1 MDEFEIL
8 ITPERKW
15 KRLALLLKSEHKD
28 KENTKAENKIINDMN
43 KLPIPNYNTF
53 IYQRPSPFISNGLLP
68 YDESWDLEKGI
79 IEDDDIDVAID
90 ELIESAGKFKQ
101 RVEKECGDAYKIFW
115 DNF

>member
-28 KENTKAENKIINDMN
+28 KENIKTEKKVLDVLGNEQ
-43 KLPIPNYNTF
+43 IPNYNTF
-53 IYQRPSPFISNGLLP
+53 IYQRPYPFVSSGLLT
-68 YDESWDLEKGI
+68 Y
-79 IEDDDIDVAID
+79 DDDMDVAID
-90 ELIESAGKFKQ
+90 ELVESAGKFKQ
-101 RVEKECGDAYKIFW
+101 RVEKECGDVYKIFW